1 MEKDGP
7 PESGD
12 DDNERPPHR
21 QQEQEGEEHAQA
33 QRGGAEGL
41 AQNQPIASQANN
53 PNQQTSSA
61 ASQEEVVLSKSVTYN
76 FYYAPVYTG
85 TVKGD
90 VMTSKH
96 EIKDSKFR
104 NIEGASQT
112 PMPTPP
118 IRFPALGAAA
128 QQMALPWPGQQSP
141 MQRFGMPML
150 PPPCAPAALE
160 WRGDQRPPNE
170 QSHQPQEE
178 PSEEQ
183 PTNIPIALPAPPAET
198 QSQQTGDID
207 NGSTQAGSLSNEL
220 SQAQAPITLSSMTEE
235 SYQAST
241 RRKTTQVQ
249 TGRPQT
255 TAGQIS
261 ISPRRIEATPE
272 DIEHRDIH
280 SSEPYQLSTRRK
292 TRRAV
297 SVGTPQDRETG
308 SSVTPRRL
316 KTTFESIGPNEPR
329 PRRAGSTGST
339 QNQSVSNRAFSQASD
354 EETTP
359 KSIGTSSKDNED
371 VMLSDEDSFD
381 DTTYSFADLGS
392 EEDLDHNEDLPTI
405 EVEPFTS
412 GSIPEDTMLTG
423 TLTGEQNI
431 RDSVPSRQVGGE
443 HESEG
448 EASGYQRFGS
458 EASKTSGSSDEENDS
473 KSQRRR
479 QRSHK
484 KRTSPHRRRAAYFRA
499 ALSQTETAATC
510 NTESQ
515 TNVLLKRER
524 TIQTEE
530 EQTYEMEVQTE
541 KPERRNR
548 RCQADFTTDIDTQ
561 TSSDEPSI
569 LPQPD
574 RKIVQDFSQMAEPDV
589 IENEIQTEEKQL
601 SHAPTQTAIKTFAEN
616 EFQTDP
622 KEIAQDGTQTD
633 KTEDISSLIFPADLI
648 AEYKKEESLISEDF
662 RRKYKD
668 MLDLVENSWQR
679 IVNRSVVTDCEQLL
693 PNVENTEAMCVKSF
707 QDLAKLNLSKDDSS
721 TLLSCI
727 PKLGKMKNLGNK
739 LKENGHSLHAIVS
752 LYTIAK
758 IYELNIKGDI
768 SVESISRCVCEI
780 RIVVRSIRT
789 GLSEKM
795 RKIIKNTVIP
805 LMQEMVKFLQSIKA
819 SSHKVRVKME
829 AWCLYRIGRCYSY
842 CNEYHEYANLNQLG
856 INLIRT
862 EFKEEAQTYQ
872 IYGHCLHHAGVAHK
886 RMGNIEKSV
895 ELYKMSLEAKAN
907 AKDFPSDKDKN
918 QSTEST
924 RKNLKK
930 NEALLRK

>member
-12 DDNERPPHR
+12 DDNERQPHQ

-33 QRGGAEGL
+33 QQGGAEGL

-150 PPPCAPAALE
+150 PASRVPAALE
-160 WRGDQRPPNE
+160 WPGDPGATNE
-170 QSHQPQEE
+170 QTHQPREE
-178 PSEEQ
+178 LSEEQ
-183 PTNIPIALPAPPAET
+183 PTNIPIALPAPPLPAET
-198 QSQQTGDID
+198 QQTGDID
-207 NGSTQAGSLSNEL
+207 NGSNQAGSSANEPV
-220 SQAQAPITLSSMTEE
+220 QASALSSMTESRDQVAE
-235 SYQAST
+235 DRNITRQSSEPYQAST

-255 TAGQIS
+255 STEHIS

-308 SSVTPRRL
+308 SSVTPGRL

-392 EEDLDHNEDLPTI
+392 EEDLDHNEDLATI

-530 EQTYEMEVQTE
+530 ERTYEMEVQTE

-561 TSSDEPSI
+561 TSPDEPSI

-601 SHAPTQTAIKTFAEN
+601 SHAPTQTTIKTFAEN

-622 KEIAQDGTQTD
+622 KEIAEDGTQTD

-662 RRKYKD
+662 RREYKD

-679 IVNRSVVTDCEQLL
+679 IVNRSVVTVCEQLL

-707 QDLAKLNLSKDDSS
+707 QDLAKLNLSKNDLS
-721 TLLSCI
+721 TLISCI
-727 PKLGKMKNLGNK
+727 PKLGKMQNLGNK
-739 LKENGHSLHAIVS
+739 LKENGQSLHAIVS
-752 LYTIAK
+752 FYTIAK
-758 IYELNIKGDI
+758 IYELNIDRPI
-768 SVESISRCVCEI
+768 SVESISGCVFKI
-780 RIVVRSIRT
+780 KIVVRSIRT

-805 LMQEMVKFLQSIKA
+805 LMQEMVSYLQSIKA
-819 SSHKVRVKME
+819 SSHKVRVENE
-829 AWCLYRIGRCYSY
+829 AWCLCHIDRCYSY
-842 CNEYHEYANLNQLG
+842 CNEYHEYANLNQLVVK
-856 INLIRT
+856 L
-862 EFKEEAQTYQ
+862 
-872 IYGHCLHHAGVAHK
+872 
-886 RMGNIEKSV
+886 
-895 ELYKMSLEAKAN
+895 
-907 AKDFPSDKDKN
+907 KN
-918 QSTEST
+918 
-924 RKNLKK
+924 RV
-930 NEALLRK
+930 